1 MRSKTQ
7 TEGALK
13 RQLKNAGA
21 ASGRGSGTMAAL
33 LSFGGVCALPW
44 MLHLNGEEK
53 RLGYSNSIL
62 SVFLFCLLFALAAN
76 VQYMVKRAQATVGI
90 TVFFEEAL
98 PEAEIII
105 DAACTAGPDAALHE
119 KALDLMEALQMT
131 IINR

>member
-7 TEGALK
+7 AEGALK

-53 RLGYSNSIL
+53 RLGYSNSVL
-62 SVFLFCLLFALAAN
+62 SVFLFCLLFGVLKRALAPGFSGEN
-76 VQYMVKRAQATVGI
+76 FSGEKR
-90 TVFFEEAL
+90 
-98 PEAEIII
+98 
-105 DAACTAGPDAALHE
+105 
-119 KALDLMEALQMT
+119 
-131 IINR
+131 R

>member
-7 TEGALK
+7 AEGALK
-13 RQLKNAGA
+13 KQLKNAGA

-62 SVFLFCLLFALAAN
+62 SVFLFCLLFVVLKRALAPGFSREKRRWVLPALFGLLFSGC
-76 VQYMVKRAQATVGI
+76 MVFGAQ
-90 TVFFEEAL
+90 
-98 PEAEIII
+98 
-105 DAACTAGPDAALHE
+105 
-119 KALDLMEALQMT
+119 LDQ
-131 IINR
+131 R